1 MEMTDK
7 DSGERNLAY
16 IVSDDENIDGK
27 KEKIYERNSDIDF
40 NETDK
45 NEPKGESKVYKRR
58 WYVLALFC
66 VLTCTETTIWNTWGP
81 IASSCEKAFGWDVS
95 IMALLP
101 NWLPISFVLSS
112 FVFSWIVDVKGI
124 RWACLIAAALI
135 AVGSGVRCITSEP
148 PYVTW
153 TVNIGQFFNGLG
165 GPVAMG
171 IAPVLSV
178 AWFPPHQRTTAT
190 ATATAFNYL
199 GVAVSYLLGPYMVP
213 ESQEGSTLHNQTRE
227 NNVTGMLENLTS
239 IDGND
244 DAELHRIRH
253 DIMILMYIECSWCVF
268 VFLLVLLYF
277 PAKPKLPPSISA
289 SVERLDFKSG
299 FRKLI
304 RNKMFWMVGLTYGVS
319 TGVLGM
325 WEGVLDV
332 NLKPHGVSQT
342 EAGWIG
348 FYSIIAGNIGAIAFG
363 KFADVFSK
371 HMRLFLIGLYIV
383 ATAAFLW
390 LNLILNGIIDNSL
403 VQIYA
408 SIIIGTLC
416 VNASPPLFFEM
427 ACENAYPV
435 AEGITNFALTLL
447 FNIAGLIFL
456 AIQMVPNI
464 GTIWENWVLLGS
476 IVVSIPVLLS
486 MHDTYN
492 RLNMDEGSRNDDHGG
507 KQIQQEQEDKKIT
520 TSQDDEQITP

>member
-1 MEMTDK
+1 MK
-7 DSGERNLAY
+7 SSGKGSEQRNLAY
-16 IVSDDENIDGK
+16 IVSDEEKKNSENNGILYPVD
-27 KEKIYERNSDIDF
+27 
-40 NETDK
+40 TDK
-45 NEPKGESKVYKRR
+45 NSTEKNEPTGESKVYKRR

-66 VLTCTETTIWNTWGP
+66 VLTCTETTVWNTWGP
-81 IASSCEKAFGWDVS
+81 IAASCERAFGWNVS

-124 RWACLIAAALI
+124 RMACLIAAGLI

-178 AWFPPHQRTTAT
+178 AWFPPRQRTTAT

-199 GVAVSYLLGPYMVP
+199 GVAVAYLIGPYMVP
-213 ESQEGSTLHNQTRE
+213 ESDEISKSQ
-227 NNVTGMLENLTS
+227 NLTWNNS
-239 IDGND
+239 MTGLSENFQNATDND
-244 DAELHRIRH
+244 DAEIHRIRH
-253 DIMILMYIECSWCVF
+253 DIMIMLYIECGWCVLI
-268 VFLLVLLYF
+268 FLLVLLYF

-299 FRKLI
+299 FRVLV

-332 NLKPHGVSQT
+332 NLKPHGVTQR

-348 FYSIIAGNIGAIAFG
+348 FYSIIAGNVGAILFG

-371 HMRLFLIGLYIV
+371 HMKMFLIGLYV
-383 ATAAFLW
+383 LATAAFLW
-390 LNLILNGIIDNSL
+390 LNLILNGVIENSL
-403 VQIYA
+403 IQIYA

-427 ACENAYPV
+427 ACENSYPV

-456 AIQMVPNI
+456 GIQMVPNI
-464 GTIWENWVLLGS
+464 GTAWENWVLLGS
-476 IVVSIPVLLS
+476 VVVSIPVLLA
-486 MHDTYN
+486 MNDTYN
-492 RLNMDEGSRNDDHGG
+492 RLNMDEGSSN
-507 KQIQQEQEDKKIT
+507 KNPDKKIT
-520 TSQDDEQITP
+520 H

>member
-1 MEMTDK
+1 MDISSTK
-7 DSGERNLAY
+7 SGERNLSFDD
-16 IVSDDENIDGK
+16 SDDVVGT
-27 KEKIYERNSDIDF
+27 KEKTSVSF
-40 NETDK
+40 HTETDK
-45 NEPKGESKVYKRR
+45 IVKSEPGGESKVYKRR
-58 WYVLALFC
+58 WYVLGLFC
-66 VLTCTETTIWNTWGP
+66 VLTCTETTVWNTWGP
-81 IASSCEKAFGWDVS
+81 IAASCEKAFGWDVS

-124 RWACLIAAALI
+124 RWACLIAAGLI
-135 AVGSGVRCITSEP
+135 AIGSGVRCITSEP

-199 GVAVSYLLGPYMVP
+199 GVAVAYLIGPYMVP
-213 ESQEGSTLHNQTRE
+213 ESPEVSPSHNQTQHYNTTGIME
-227 NNVTGMLENLTS
+227 NITS
-239 IDGND
+239 IDDND
-244 DAELHRIRH
+244 DVNEVNRIRN
-253 DIMILMYIECSWCVF
+253 DIMRMLYIECGWCVLI
-268 VFLLVLLYF
+268 FLMVLLYF

-289 SVERLDFKSG
+289 SVDRLDFKSG
-299 FRKLI
+299 FRALV

-332 NLKPHGVSQT
+332 NLKPHGVTQR

-348 FYSIIAGNIGAIAFG
+348 FYSIIAGNIGAIVFG

-371 HMRLFLIGLYIV
+371 HMKMFLIGLYIV
-383 ATAAFLW
+383 ATASFLW
-390 LNLILNGIIDNSL
+390 LNLILNGVIESSL
-403 VQIYA
+403 FQIYA
-408 SIIIGTLC
+408 SIVIGTLC

-427 ACENAYPV
+427 ACENSYPV

-464 GTIWENWVLLGS
+464 GTTWENWVLLGS
-476 IVVSIPVLLS
+476 IVVSLPVLLV
-486 MHDTYN
+486 MKDNYN
-492 RLNMDEGSRNDDHGG
+492 RLNMDEGTDGQSVKN
-507 KQIQQEQEDKKIT
+507 KT
-520 TSQDDEQITP
+520 NNS